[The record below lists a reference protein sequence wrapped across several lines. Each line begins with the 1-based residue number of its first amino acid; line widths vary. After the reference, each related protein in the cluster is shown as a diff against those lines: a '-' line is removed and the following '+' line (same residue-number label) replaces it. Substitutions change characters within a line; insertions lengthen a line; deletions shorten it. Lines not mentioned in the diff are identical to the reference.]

1 MNTYEIHKTE
11 NETFDLVF
19 NGQFIY
25 CYTRKSSALR
35 RVKQLLAA
43 VKQPE
48 NKQNEAVALEV
59 TNVTNCP
66 KANAKDKSNE
76 VHTTV
81 VSKIKATANPIYF
94 IFNIPS
100 QEKGKSAEACAAK
113 RVYAVRRARPRAAA
127 PPCLIGGEQKNQMA
141 RERRNE

>member
-1 MNTYEIHKTE
+1 MNTYEILKTE
-11 NETFDLVF
+11 NETFDLIF

-25 CYTRKSSALR
+25 SYTRKSSALR

-48 NKQNEAVALEV
+48 NIQNEAVALEV

-66 KANAKDKSNE
+66 KANAKANE

-81 VSKIKATANPIYF
+81 VSKIKTTAQPIYL

-113 RVYAVRRARPRAAA
+113 RVYAVRRARHRAAA
-127 PPCLIGGEQKNQMA
+127 PPLSNRGGAKKTNGKGAEQ
-141 RERRNE
+141 

>member
-1 MNTYEIHKTE
+1 MNTYEILKTE
-11 NETFDLVF
+11 NETFDLIF

-25 CYTRKSSALR
+25 SYTRKSSALR

-48 NKQNEAVALEV
+48 NTQNEAVALEA

-66 KANAKDKSNE
+66 KANAKATE

-81 VSKIKATANPIYF
+81 ASKIKATAQPIYL

-141 RERRNE
+141 RERSNE

>member
-1 MNTYEIHKTE
+1 MNSYQIHQTE
-11 NETFDLVF
+11 NQTFDLIF

-25 CYTRKSSALR
+25 SYTRKSSAVR

-48 NKQNEAVALEV
+48 NTQSEAVASE
-59 TNVTNCP
+59 TTNCP
-66 KANAKDKSNE
+66 KAAKAAE

-100 QEKGKSAEACAAK
+100 QERGKSAKACAAK
-113 RVYAVRRARPRAAA
+113 RVYAVRRARHRAAA

>member
-1 MNTYEIHKTE
+1 MNSYQIHQTE
-11 NETFDLVF
+11 NQTFDLIF

-25 CYTRKSSALR
+25 SYTRKSSAVR

-48 NKQNEAVALEV
+48 NTQNEAVASE
-59 TNVTNCP
+59 TTNCP
-66 KANAKDKSNE
+66 KAAKAAE

-100 QEKGKSAEACAAK
+100 QERGKSAKACAAK
-113 RVYAVRRARPRAAA
+113 RVYAVRRARLRAAA

>member
-1 MNTYEIHKTE
+1 MNSYQIYQTE
-11 NETFDLVF
+11 NQTFDLIF

-25 CYTRKSSALR
+25 SYTRKSSAVR
-35 RVKQLLAA
+35 R

-48 NKQNEAVALEV
+48 NTQNEAVA
-59 TNVTNCP
+59 TGIINRP
-66 KANAKDKSNE
+66 KVNAKAKATE

-81 VSKIKATANPIYF
+81 ASKIKVTAQPIYF
-94 IFNIPS
+94 ISNIPS

-113 RVYAVRRARPRAAA
+113 RVYAVRRARHRAAA

>member
-1 MNTYEIHKTE
+1 MNTYEILKTE
-11 NETFDLVF
+11 NETFDLIF

-25 CYTRKSSALR
+25 SYTRKSSAVR

-48 NKQNEAVALEV
+48 NTQNEAVA
-59 TNVTNCP
+59 TGIINRP
-66 KANAKDKSNE
+66 KVNAKAKAIE

-81 VSKIKATANPIYF
+81 ASKIKVTAQPIYF
-94 IFNIPS
+94 ISNIPS

-113 RVYAVRRARPRAAA
+113 RVYAVRRARHRAAA